1 MSGHQGRN
9 PSIRARLGSLASR
22 LYPGLDEALWTSKR
36 DREMLAEIEAG
47 AYAGN
52 LRELTPLAD
61 PRRLNSTGRRVP
73 HLVVVPQVGP
83 NIETWKPAGGN
94 FFYEIAQSAR
104 EYAGAK
110 TVTIFGVEAGEPAAS
125 WHQRLIRYLV
135 ESGATHLI
143 AQVEADP
150 NSGQTLHS
158 WDTFWSQLLIR
169 WDGVLL
175 GVVTDSSYKWITINA
190 RRLGRMSERF
200 LLVDICMPM
209 DGSMRK
215 GRREVGPV
223 NMPVSNESLA
233 VVDEHTRGLP
243 KIHDV
248 AFMGVLY
255 PYRVEML
262 DSLRA
267 LGVNVA
273 VNPHRADKAADLAS
287 SQANQPSWLDYMTAL
302 AQSHLAI
309 NFSQSSAGP
318 FQQLKTRV
326 LEASSVGCV
335 VLTDDVDRTELFW
348 VPMREY
354 GYFATPADIPA
365 LANGFLSNPESL
377 KAAQQAAKLRARAI
391 NVTSFWGGID
401 EVLGVRGLSTFKSN
415 ADELDS
421 QT

>member
-1 MSGHQGRN
+1 MSDQQGWI
-9 PSIRARLGSLASR
+9 PSIRARLGFLAAR
-22 LYPGLDEALWTSKR
+22 MYPGLDEAIWTRTR
-36 DREMLAEIEAG
+36 DREMIAEVTAG
-47 AYAGN
+47 SYIAN
-52 LRELTPLAD
+52 LHDLPLLEHPGRPSAAEGRET
-61 PRRLNSTGRRVP
+61 

-83 NIETWKPAGGN
+83 NIDTWKAAGGN

-104 EYAGAK
+104 EYAGAGK
-110 TVTIFGVEAGEPAAS
+110 VTIFGVESGEPAAS
-125 WHQRLIRYLV
+125 WHQRLIRFLL

-158 WDTFWSQLLIR
+158 WDTFWSQLLVR

-175 GVVTDSSYKWITINA
+175 GVVTDSSFKWITISA

-233 VVDEHTRGLP
+233 VVDEHIRGLP
-243 KIHDV
+243 KVHDV

-255 PYRVEML
+255 PYRVDML
-262 DSLRA
+262 DALRA

-273 VNPHRADKAADLAS
+273 VNPHRADNATDLAT
-287 SQANQPSWLDYMTAL
+287 SQVNQPSWLDYMTAL

-335 VLTDDVDRTELFW
+335 VLTDDVDRTERFW
-348 VPMREY
+348 VPMEEY
-354 GYFATPADIPA
+354 GYFKTPADLPA
-365 LANGFLSNPESL
+365 LANSFLSNP
-377 KAAQQAAKLRARAI
+377 KALLTAQQAAKRR
-391 NVTSFWGGID
+391 
-401 EVLGVRGLSTFKSN
+401 EVL
-415 ADELDS
+415 
-421 QT
+421 